1 MTRAELIDRLAQQQP
16 HLSASDIELAVKALL
31 DQLSATLARGERI
44 EVRGF
49 GSFAVRHR
57 EPRVAR
63 DPRTGAPVP
72 LDTRHVPYFRPGK
85 ELRERVNAGA

>member
-1 MTRAELIDRLAQQQP
+1 MNRAQLIDRLAQQQP

-31 DQLSATLARGERI
+31 DHFSATLARGERI

-49 GSFAVRHR
+49 GAFTLRHH

-63 DPRTGAPVP
+63 NPRTGEPVS
-72 LDTRHVPYFRPGK
+72 LDAQHVPHFRPGK
-85 ELRERVNAGA
+85 ELRERVNGAG

>member
-16 HLSASDIELAVKALL
+16 DLSANDIELAVEALL
-31 DQLSATLARGERI
+31 DQISSALAHGERI

-49 GSFAVRHR
+49 GAFSVRHR

>member
-1 MTRAELIDRLAQQQP
+1 MNRAELIDRLAQQQP
-16 HLSASDIELAVKALL
+16 HLNASDIELAVKALL